1 MYHEG
6 WFSQRQSQSFY
17 HLCSVPYMLSTHT
30 HVHHN
35 IDPSSYTM
43 ATTVTHCMVEQYK
56 HIVQP
61 NILRDAL
68 CGFWSC
74 VKYLVT

>member
-1 MYHEG
+1 MRDGSRRDSHNRSTIFVLFLTY
-6 WFSQRQSQSFY
+6 
-17 HLCSVPYMLSTHT
+17 VLSTHT

-35 IDPSSYTM
+35 IDSSSYTM